1 MGYKSW
7 LCLIFSLD
15 KYSIIYIINNFNSI
29 WEVSFGKVF
38 NLINKRGG
46 FMSFM
51 SFINLLIKVCRKI
64 VWLK

>member
-38 NLINKRGG
+38 KLINKRGG
-46 FMSFM
+46 FMSRILNFYIFFNILNV
-51 SFINLLIKVCRKI
+51 SLELD
-64 VWLK
+64 

>member
-38 NLINKRGG
+38 KLINKRGG
-46 FMSFM
+46 FMSRILNFYNFFYIFNV
-51 SFINLLIKVCRKI
+51 SLELD
-64 VWLK
+64 

>member
-38 NLINKRGG
+38 KLINKRGG
-46 FMSFM
+46 FMSWILNFYIFFYILNV
-51 SFINLLIKVCRKI
+51 SLELD
-64 VWLK
+64 

>member
-38 NLINKRGG
+38 KLINKRGG
-46 FMSFM
+46 FMSRILNFYIFFYILNV
-51 SFINLLIKVCRKI
+51 SLELD
-64 VWLK
+64 

>member
-1 MGYKSW
+1 MGYKLW

-38 NLINKRGG
+38 KLINKRGG
-46 FMSFM
+46 FMSRILNFYIFFYILNV
-51 SFINLLIKVCRKI
+51 SLELD
-64 VWLK
+64 

>member
-1 MGYKSW
+1 MGYKLW

-38 NLINKRGG
+38 KLINKRGG
-46 FMSFM
+46 FMSRILNFNV
-51 SFINLLIKVCRKI
+51 SLELD
-64 VWLK
+64 